1 MAEDFEK
8 VRDAEAQESEEDADV
23 EAHKAKPAGEMAA
36 TEEGPDVEGHLHKP
50 KAKP

>member
-1 MAEDFEK
+1 VGEDREK
-8 VRDAEAQESEEDADV
+8 VRDAEAQREDDADV
-23 EAHKAKPAGEMAA
+23 EAHKVREAAERAA